1 MDQDSGSFLSPV
13 AGSINAMG
21 ILWKISKWYNR
32 YQFFM
37 WASGVLTAIAAP
49 LIGYATYFL
58 GINNQHAEL
67 VSDSPEYANDITAGS
82 LIQWLTGQAHSYGR
96 ILGIIAIIGT
106 LLIIFCI
113 TFTIIDWIGQRTEIS
128 GTDQTS
134 EIQEK
139 GRRKAET
146 EEQYDDYGQPA
157 EYRSRALPVVCRSA
171 PTSNTPTKSPSAE
184 P

>member
-1 MDQDSGSFLSPV
+1 M
-13 AGSINAMG
+13 AGSISSMG

-32 YQFFM
+32 YQFLM
-37 WASGVLTAIAAP
+37 WAVGSITAIAAP
-49 LIGYATYFL
+49 LIGYAAYFL
-58 GINNQHAEL
+58 GVGSRRAEL
-67 VSDSPEYANDITAGS
+67 LSDSPEYANDITAGN

-96 ILGIIAIIGT
+96 ILGIVAIIGT

-128 GTDQTS
+128 GTDQSS
-134 EIQEK
+134 EIREK

-157 EYRSRALPVVCRSA
+157 EY
-171 PTSNTPTKSPSAE
+171 
-184 P
+184 

>member
-32 YQFFM
+32 YQFLM
-37 WASGVLTAIAAP
+37 WAVGSITAIAAP

-58 GINNQHAEL
+58 GINNQRAEL
-67 VSDSPEYANDITAGS
+67 VSDSPEYANDITAGN

-113 TFTIIDWIGQRTEIS
+113 TFTIIGWIGRRTEIS

-157 EYRSRALPVVCRSA
+157 EY
-171 PTSNTPTKSPSAE
+171 
-184 P
+184 

>member
-1 MDQDSGSFLSPV
+1 MDQDSGSFLSSA

-32 YQFFM
+32 YQFLM
-37 WASGVLTAIAAP
+37 WAVGSITAIAAP
-49 LIGYATYFL
+49 LVGYATYFL
-58 GINNQHAEL
+58 GINNQRAEL
-67 VSDSPEYANDITAGS
+67 VSDSPEYANDITAGN

-96 ILGIIAIIGT
+96 ILGIIAVIGI
-106 LLIIFCI
+106 LLVIFCI
-113 TFTIIDWIGQRTEIS
+113 TFTIIGWIGRRTEIS
-128 GTDQTS
+128 GTDQDD

-157 EYRSRALPVVCRSA
+157 EY
-171 PTSNTPTKSPSAE
+171 
-184 P
+184 

>member
-1 MDQDSGSFLSPV
+1 MDQDSGSFLSSV

-32 YQFFM
+32 YQFLM
-37 WASGVLTAIAAP
+37 WAVGSITAIAAP
-49 LIGYATYFL
+49 LVGYATYFL
-58 GINNQHAEL
+58 GINNQRAEL
-67 VSDSPEYANDITAGS
+67 VSDSPEYANDITAGN

-96 ILGIIAIIGT
+96 ILGIIAVIGI
-106 LLIIFCI
+106 LLVIFCI

-128 GTDQTS
+128 GTDQDD

-157 EYRSRALPVVCRSA
+157 EY
-171 PTSNTPTKSPSAE
+171 
-184 P
+184 

>member
-1 MDQDSGSFLSPV
+1 MGV
-13 AGSINAMG
+13 MG

-32 YQFFM
+32 YQFLM
-37 WASGVLTAIAAP
+37 WAVGSITAIAAP

-96 ILGIIAIIGT
+96 ILGIIAIIGI
-106 LLIIFCI
+106 LLVIFCI
-113 TFTIIDWIGQRTEIS
+113 TFTIIGWISQRTEIS
-128 GTDQTS
+128 GTDQVD
-134 EIQEK
+134 EVQEK

-146 EEQYDDYGQPA
+146 EEQYDDYGQTM
-157 EYRSRALPVVCRSA
+157 EY
-171 PTSNTPTKSPSAE
+171 
-184 P
+184 

>member
-1 MDQDSGSFLSPV
+1 MDQDSGSFLSSV

-32 YQFFM
+32 YQFLM
-37 WASGVLTAIAAP
+37 WAVGSITAIAAP
-49 LIGYATYFL
+49 LVGYATYFL
-58 GINNQHAEL
+58 GINNQRAEL
-67 VSDSPEYANDITAGS
+67 VSDSPEYANDITAGN

-113 TFTIIDWIGQRTEIS
+113 TFTIIGWIGRRTEIS
-128 GTDQTS
+128 GTDQSS

-157 EYRSRALPVVCRSA
+157 EY
-171 PTSNTPTKSPSAE
+171 
-184 P
+184 

>member
-96 ILGIIAIIGT
+96 ILGIIGI
-106 LLIIFCI
+106 LLVIFCI
-113 TFTIIDWIGQRTEIS
+113 TFTIIGWIGQRTEIS
-128 GTDQTS
+128 GTDQSS
-134 EIQEK
+134 EIREK

-157 EYRSRALPVVCRSA
+157 EY
-171 PTSNTPTKSPSAE
+171 
-184 P
+184 

>member
-1 MDQDSGSFLSPV
+1 MPLTGSMGV
-13 AGSINAMG
+13 MG
-21 ILWKISKWYNR
+21 IFWKISKWYNR

-96 ILGIIAIIGT
+96 ILGIIAIIGI

-113 TFTIIDWIGQRTEIS
+113 TFTIIGWISQRTEIS
-128 GTDQTS
+128 GTDQVD
-134 EIQEK
+134 EVQEK

-146 EEQYDDYGQPA
+146 EEQYDDYGQTM
-157 EYRSRALPVVCRSA
+157 EY
-171 PTSNTPTKSPSAE
+171 
-184 P
+184 

>member
-1 MDQDSGSFLSPV
+1 MDQDSGSFLSSV

-32 YQFFM
+32 YQFLM
-37 WASGVLTAIAAP
+37 WAVGSITAIAAP
-49 LIGYATYFL
+49 LVGYATYFL
-58 GINNQHAEL
+58 GINNQRAEL
-67 VSDSPEYANDITAGS
+67 VSDSPEYANEITAGN

-96 ILGIIAIIGT
+96 IIGIIAIIGT

-113 TFTIIDWIGQRTEIS
+113 TFTIIDWISQRTEIS
-128 GTDQTS
+128 GTDQSS

-146 EEQYDDYGQPA
+146 EEQYDDYGQTM
-157 EYRSRALPVVCRSA
+157 EY
-171 PTSNTPTKSPSAE
+171 
-184 P
+184 

>member
-1 MDQDSGSFLSPV
+1 MGFRSTDRDS
-13 AGSINAMG
+13 
-21 ILWKISKWYNR
+21 R
-32 YQFFM
+32 
-37 WASGVLTAIAAP
+37 P

-58 GINNQHAEL
+58 GINNQRAEL

-96 ILGIIAIIGT
+96 ILGIIAIIGI

-113 TFTIIDWIGQRTEIS
+113 TFTIIGWISQRTEIS
-128 GTDQTS
+128 GTDQSS

-146 EEQYDDYGQPA
+146 EEQYDDYGQSN
-157 EYRSRALPVVCRSA
+157 EY
-171 PTSNTPTKSPSAE
+171 
-184 P
+184 

>member
-1 MDQDSGSFLSPV
+1 MDQDSGSFLSSV

-32 YQFFM
+32 YQFLM
-37 WASGVLTAIAAP
+37 WAVGSITAIAAP
-49 LIGYATYFL
+49 LVGYATYFL
-58 GINNQHAEL
+58 GINNQRAEL
-67 VSDSPEYANDITAGS
+67 VSDSPEYANELTAGN

-96 ILGIIAIIGT
+96 ILGIIAIIGI
-106 LLIIFCI
+106 LLVIFCI
-113 TFTIIDWIGQRTEIS
+113 TFTIIDWIGRRTEIS
-128 GTDQTS
+128 GTDQSS

-157 EYRSRALPVVCRSA
+157 EY
-171 PTSNTPTKSPSAE
+171 
-184 P
+184 

>member
-32 YQFFM
+32 YQFLM
-37 WASGVLTAIAAP
+37 WAVGSITAIAAP

-67 VSDSPEYANDITAGS
+67 VSDSPEYANDITAGN

-113 TFTIIDWIGQRTEIS
+113 TFTIIGWISQRTEIS
-128 GTDQTS
+128 GTDQVD
-134 EIQEK
+134 EVQEK

-146 EEQYDDYGQPA
+146 EEQYDDYGQTM
-157 EYRSRALPVVCRSA
+157 EY
-171 PTSNTPTKSPSAE
+171 
-184 P
+184 

>member
-1 MDQDSGSFLSPV
+1 
-13 AGSINAMG
+13 MG

-32 YQFFM
+32 YQFLM
-37 WASGVLTAIAAP
+37 WAVGSITAIAAP
-49 LIGYATYFL
+49 LIGYAAYFL
-58 GINNQHAEL
+58 GVGSRRAEL
-67 VSDSPEYANDITAGS
+67 LSDSPEYANDITAGN

-96 ILGIIAIIGT
+96 ILGIVAVIGI

-113 TFTIIDWIGQRTEIS
+113 AFTIIGWIGRRTEIS

-157 EYRSRALPVVCRSA
+157 EY
-171 PTSNTPTKSPSAE
+171 
-184 P
+184 

>member
-1 MDQDSGSFLSPV
+1 M
-13 AGSINAMG
+13 AGSISSMG

-32 YQFFM
+32 YQFLM
-37 WASGVLTAIAAP
+37 WAVGSITAIAAP
-49 LIGYATYFL
+49 LIGYAAYFL
-58 GINNQHAEL
+58 GVGSRRAEL
-67 VSDSPEYANDITAGS
+67 LSDSPEYANDITAGN

-96 ILGIIAIIGT
+96 ILGIVAVIGI

-113 TFTIIDWIGQRTEIS
+113 TFTIIGWIGRRTEIS

-157 EYRSRALPVVCRSA
+157 EY
-171 PTSNTPTKSPSAE
+171 
-184 P
+184 

>member
-1 MDQDSGSFLSPV
+1 M
-13 AGSINAMG
+13 AGSISSMG

-32 YQFFM
+32 YQFLM
-37 WASGVLTAIAAP
+37 WAVGSITAIAAP
-49 LIGYATYFL
+49 LIGYAAYFL
-58 GINNQHAEL
+58 GVGSRRAEL
-67 VSDSPEYANDITAGS
+67 LSDSPEYANDITAGN

-96 ILGIIAIIGT
+96 ILGIVAVIGI
-106 LLIIFCI
+106 LLVIFCI
-113 TFTIIDWIGQRTEIS
+113 TFTIIGWIGRRTEIS

-157 EYRSRALPVVCRSA
+157 EY
-171 PTSNTPTKSPSAE
+171 
-184 P
+184 

>member
-1 MDQDSGSFLSPV
+1 MGV
-13 AGSINAMG
+13 MG

-32 YQFFM
+32 YQFLM
-37 WASGVLTAIAAP
+37 WAVGSITAIAAP
-49 LIGYATYFL
+49 LVGYATYFL

-96 ILGIIAIIGT
+96 ILGIIAIIGI

-113 TFTIIDWIGQRTEIS
+113 TFTIIGWISQRTEIS
-128 GTDQTS
+128 GTDQVD
-134 EIQEK
+134 EVQEK

-146 EEQYDDYGQPA
+146 EEQYDDYGQTM
-157 EYRSRALPVVCRSA
+157 EY
-171 PTSNTPTKSPSAE
+171 
-184 P
+184 

>member
-1 MDQDSGSFLSPV
+1 MGV
-13 AGSINAMG
+13 MG

-32 YQFFM
+32 YQIFM

-58 GINNQHAEL
+58 GINNQRAEL

-96 ILGIIAIIGT
+96 ILGIIAIIGI

-113 TFTIIDWIGQRTEIS
+113 TFTIIGWIGRRTEIS
-128 GTDQTS
+128 GTDQSS

-157 EYRSRALPVVCRSA
+157 EY
-171 PTSNTPTKSPSAE
+171 
-184 P
+184 

>member
-1 MDQDSGSFLSPV
+1 MDQDSGSFLSSV

-32 YQFFM
+32 YQFLM
-37 WASGVLTAIAAP
+37 WAVGSITAIAAP
-49 LIGYATYFL
+49 LVGYATYFL
-58 GINNQHAEL
+58 GINNQRAEL
-67 VSDSPEYANDITAGS
+67 VSDSPEYANEITAGN

-96 ILGIIAIIGT
+96 ILGIIAIIGI
-106 LLIIFCI
+106 LLVIFCI

-128 GTDQTS
+128 GTDQSS
-134 EIQEK
+134 EIREK

-157 EYRSRALPVVCRSA
+157 EY
-171 PTSNTPTKSPSAE
+171 
-184 P
+184 

>member
-1 MDQDSGSFLSPV
+1 MTGS
-13 AGSINAMG
+13 MG
-21 ILWKISKWYNR
+21 VMGVLWKISKWYNR

-96 ILGIIAIIGT
+96 ILGIIAIIGI

-128 GTDQTS
+128 GTDQSS
-134 EIQEK
+134 EIREK

-157 EYRSRALPVVCRSA
+157 EY
-171 PTSNTPTKSPSAE
+171 
-184 P
+184 

>member
-21 ILWKISKWYNR
+21 ILWKIIKWYNR
-32 YQFFM
+32 YQFLM
-37 WASGVLTAIAAP
+37 WAVGSITAIAAP

-58 GINNQHAEL
+58 GINNQRAEL
-67 VSDSPEYANDITAGS
+67 VSDSPEYANDITAGN

-113 TFTIIDWIGQRTEIS
+113 TFTIIGWIGRRTEIS
-128 GTDQTS
+128 GTDQSS

-157 EYRSRALPVVCRSA
+157 EY
-171 PTSNTPTKSPSAE
+171 
-184 P
+184 